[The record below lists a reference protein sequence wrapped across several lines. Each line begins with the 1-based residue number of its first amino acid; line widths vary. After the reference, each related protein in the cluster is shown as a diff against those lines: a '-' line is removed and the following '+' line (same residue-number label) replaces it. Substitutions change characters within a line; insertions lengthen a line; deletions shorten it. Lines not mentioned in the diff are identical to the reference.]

1 MNMKVEAIRRAK
13 QGMLEDED
21 LQVLIAERIEEDGSF
36 WVAAGKNRTIINVEV
51 TDGHVTLTGNVRT
64 ALDRRRA
71 DLLARALGAAGV
83 ENRLRVAEGTPQPKR
98 VAWGFARG
106 PSSPIG
112 ATPRHRTRSCPILR
126 ADAGSSRL
134 SPIWPATPARTA

>member
-83 ENRLRVAEGTPQPKR
+83 ENRLRVAEGNPQPKR
-98 VAWGFARG
+98 VA
-106 PSSPIG
+106 
-112 ATPRHRTRSCPILR
+112 
-126 ADAGSSRL
+126 
-134 SPIWPATPARTA
+134 

>member
-1 MNMKVEAIRRAK
+1 
-13 QGMLEDED
+13 MLEDED

-36 WVAAGKNRTIINVEV
+36 WVAAGKNRTVINVEV

-83 ENRLRVAEGTPQPKR
+83 ENRLRVAEGNPQPKR
-98 VAWGFARG
+98 VA
-106 PSSPIG
+106 
-112 ATPRHRTRSCPILR
+112 
-126 ADAGSSRL
+126 
-134 SPIWPATPARTA
+134 